1 MSRLRPA
8 CLAALWLAGAPAAA
22 DGVLRVD
29 PARSAVRFTL
39 AATLHT
45 VHGVGRVARGE
56 LRFDPAG
63 GAAAG
68 EVVVDARSFATGIA
82 ARDRDMHEKV
92 LESARFP
99 EIRFEAERLEVTSR
113 AHEVAEVILHGAFAI
128 HGSRHALAVPGRVVR
143 DGGTLRVEASFAVP
157 YVAWGLRDVSNFVLR
172 VADTLDVQVELVG
185 SLVLSE
191 PADPASRA
199 AP

>member
-1 MSRLRPA
+1 VSARA
-8 CLAALWLAGAPAAA
+8 GLAVLWLAAAPAAA
-22 DGVLRVD
+22 EEGVLRLD
-29 PARSAVRFTL
+29 SARSTVRFDL

-45 VHGVGRVARGE
+45 VHGEGRVVSGT

-63 GAAAG
+63 GPAAG
-68 EVVVDARSFATGIA
+68 EVVVDARSFATGVA

-99 EIRFEAERLEVTSR
+99 EIRFEAEALEVRGRSERSADVTLR
-113 AHEVAEVILHGAFAI
+113 GRFGIHGAM
-128 HGSRHALAVPGRVVR
+128 HELAVPARVAR
-143 DGGTLRVEASFAVP
+143 EGDDLRVDATFEVP

-172 VADTLDVQVELVG
+172 VAPVVSVQLELRG
-185 SLVLSE
+185 SLELPAE
-191 PADPASRA
+191 PESRA